1 MLLRILRI
9 VLAVASLVAMAVQF
23 NDSSQHANFNP
34 VNFFSFFTN
43 VCNIFGAAVF
53 LIVAFGVVRSAH
65 ARDVVR
71 GAATLYLT
79 IVGVVFSILLAN
91 LESILIP
98 WVNVIVHYVMPIAVV
113 VDWFIDPPSTTITRA
128 DIARWLIVPLAYLA
142 YTMARGAFVHW
153 YPYPFM
159 NADVLGYGVIPYLL
173 AIVVFTLLVSWV
185 LVALGRRLGAP
196 RYQTNGNSR

>member
-1 MLLRILRI
+1 VLLRVSR
-9 VLAVASLVAMAVQF
+9 VFLAAASLVAMAVQF
-23 NDSSQHANFNP
+23 NDSLQNADFNP

-43 VCNIFGAAVF
+43 ACNIFGDAVF
-53 LIVAFGVVRSAH
+53 LIVAFGIVRSPH
-65 ARDVVR
+65 GRDVAR

-98 WVNVIVHYVMPIAVV
+98 WVNAIVHYIMPIAVV
-113 VDWFIDPPSTTITRA
+113 VDWCIDPPSTTITRA
-128 DIARWLIVPLAYLA
+128 DVGRWLILPIVYLA
-142 YTMARGAFVHW
+142 YTMVRGAFVHW

-173 AIVVFTLLVSWV
+173 AIIVFTLLVSWV
-185 LVALGRRLGAP
+185 LVALGRRLGGGVRA
-196 RYQTNGNSR
+196 